1 MSDESK
7 TKDELLRELREAR
20 REIAGVRGMVDN
32 ARDNILRYDREYRHV
47 FCNRIVWERTGLTPE
62 QGLGKTHREV
72 GYPPDLCELWENAI
86 QSVFDSGE
94 STELECE
101 VGVPGGMIW
110 LDLHLHPEFSPNGE
124 VETVL
129 AVSRDITDRKHMEQ
143 ALRAGEERFRRLTEL
158 NPSAMYLT
166 DANGKCTYVNERWAQ
181 LAGVPAEEAIGRP
194 WYQQLHPENI
204 DAAKAG
210 WRASVDSEGLQGF
223 EARFVDKSGSAT
235 WILGRAR
242 PLHGDEGEIQGY
254 LGINVDLT
262 ERKRAEE
269 ERSRLEAQV
278 QYTQK
283 LESLGILAG
292 GIAHDF
298 NSLLVGILGNADL
311 ALLEMPDTAPLRP
324 SIAHIKVA
332 AQRAAQLTAQML
344 AYSGRAH
351 RTVEDHD
358 LNTLVEEMRTLLET
372 AVSKSVCLEV
382 DLARPLPGVRAD
394 SAQLQQVVMNLVVN
408 ASEALG
414 EEGGVVSIRTSATGD
429 DYGEGVRDADGH
441 DVAPGRYIVL
451 EVSDSGAGIDEE
463 TQARIFEPFFST
475 KFIGRGLGLAATH
488 GIVRGH
494 GGTILLDSTPSEGS
508 SFKVLLPALD
518 RVVVPGTVSVDA
530 PAGWKGSGTA
540 LVIDDEEIVRVVA
553 GRALESL
560 GLDVVTAC
568 DGLEG
573 VEVLRERQHEITC
586 VLLDLKMPRMDGRE
600 AFEHLRSIRD
610 DLPILIMSGYDEQET
625 RAMFGD
631 ADLSGFVQKPFRRA
645 QLARFLRNVLGE
657 A

>member
-1 MSDESK
+1 
-7 TKDELLRELREAR
+7 
-20 REIAGVRGMVDN
+20 
-32 ARDNILRYDREYRHV
+32 
-47 FCNRIVWERTGLTPE
+47 
-62 QGLGKTHREV
+62 
-72 GYPPDLCELWENAI
+72 
-86 QSVFDSGE
+86 
-94 STELECE
+94 
-101 VGVPGGMIW
+101 
-110 LDLHLHPEFSPNGE
+110 
-124 VETVL
+124 
-129 AVSRDITDRKHMEQ
+129 
-143 ALRAGEERFRRLTEL
+143 
-158 NPSAMYLT
+158 
-166 DANGKCTYVNERWAQ
+166 
-181 LAGVPAEEAIGRP
+181 
-194 WYQQLHPENI
+194 
-204 DAAKAG
+204 
-210 WRASVDSEGLQGF
+210 
-223 EARFVDKSGSAT
+223 
-235 WILGRAR
+235 
-242 PLHGDEGEIQGY
+242 
-254 LGINVDLT
+254 
-262 ERKRAEE
+262 
-269 ERSRLEAQV
+269 
-278 QYTQK
+278 
-283 LESLGILAG
+283 
-292 GIAHDF
+292 
-298 NSLLVGILGNADL
+298 
-311 ALLEMPDTAPLRP
+311 MPDTAPLRP

-600 AFEHLRSIRD
+600 AFEHLAAVALAEVALVFGQFRQSVAVGFAA
-610 DLPILIMSGYDEQET
+610 LQPLGHAILGDAAGEGGYAGLAEVLLGHDVSGYLRPTIRHHDVFLQEHYGT
-625 RAMFGD
+625 IGISDLRA
-631 ADLSGFVQKPFRRA
+631 SGHKVKLLVRVLRHRGEPSRNCHPHSSVGPLRA
-645 QLARFLRNVLGE
+645 GIARCF
-657 A
+657 